1 MRLAPIFAL
10 LSLVL
15 SLAGCSLPSLEG
27 RTDSQAVA
35 ADTTGQSRLGLAVQQ
50 LRSSGHD
57 AALTG
62 IYALEKEGILATGNE
77 RKWGRTYYA
86 RAVLDRLN
94 QLPLPPHQRPR

>member
-15 SLAGCSLPSLEG
+15 SLTGCSLPSLEG

-62 IYALEKEGILATGNE
+62 IYALA
-77 RKWGRTYYA
+77 
-86 RAVLDRLN
+86 
-94 QLPLPPHQRPR
+94 